1 MEVRNWYCDFQVAST
16 NVIVENHQ
24 GLDNNVGVYFPFLF
38 FSFFQRRAFYKD
50 TSFCIIFLFN
60 ILFES
65 LVMYPAFDS
74 VFVIN
79 SRFIKKNWK
88 FA

>member
-1 MEVRNWYCDFQVAST
+1 MQSLKIIRVWTIMWVFISLF
-16 NVIVENHQ
+16 
-24 GLDNNVGVYFPFLF
+24 GFSLSFKGV
-38 FSFFQRRAFYKD
+38 FYID

-65 LVMYPAFDS
+65 LVMYLAIDS

-79 SRFIKKNWK
+79 FRFIKKN
-88 FA
+88 